1 MQVSIDVSLYP
12 LNERIIPPID
22 DFKSILKNYDNLGVQ
37 TNCMG
42 LNSWG
47 FWWFDDCFENWK
59 RKLLKKK
66 LIQLLNLKIVKGE
79 ISKYD

>member
-1 MQVSIDVSLYP
+1 MQVSIDVSPYP

-37 TNCMG
+37 TNSMG

-47 FWWFDDCFENWK
+47 F
-59 RKLLKKK
+59 
-66 LIQLLNLKIVKGE
+66 
-79 ISKYD
+79 